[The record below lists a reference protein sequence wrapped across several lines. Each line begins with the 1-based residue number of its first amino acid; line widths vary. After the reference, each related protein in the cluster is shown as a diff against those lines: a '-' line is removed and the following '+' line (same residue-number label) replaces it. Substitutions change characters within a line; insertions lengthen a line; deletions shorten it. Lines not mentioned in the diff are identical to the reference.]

1 MTRRRHPDHAPRM
14 LPGLTPLAV
23 ALVAVWPLLSVVHAQ
38 QRPPL
43 AVNALPTNPRVN
55 SGQAVISKPAANQ
68 MLVNQATSRAIYQ
81 WDTFNIGAKAGVE
94 FRMPSASGSALNR
107 VSSGSSRI
115 DGALKSNGQLFLIN
129 LLFTISTAEGGF
141 VILMEDVIISPDHRG
156 QGYGTKMVEYVK
168 DFARRRDFRRITLLT
183 DSVSEESQ
191 RFFEK
196 NGFVKSHMV
205 PMRLLFVND
214 AAP

>member
-1 MTRRRHPDHAPRM
+1 MPVIPGENIRIEPATIEDIEELTDLVMSLMELEEDFQPDREKQRRGLQLILEEPSRGRIFVMRSDHR
-14 LPGLTPLAV
+14 
-23 ALVAVWPLLSVVHAQ
+23 
-38 QRPPL
+38 
-43 AVNALPTNPRVN
+43 
-55 SGQAVISKPAANQ
+55 I
-68 MLVNQATSRAIYQ
+68 
-81 WDTFNIGAKAGVE
+81 IGMV
-94 FRMPSASGSALNR
+94 
-107 VSSGSSRI
+107 
-115 DGALKSNGQLFLIN
+115 N